1 MKAELGSV
9 ASTLDQLVDR
19 IDAMAS
25 AVASTPR
32 EDIAIAL
39 ADVER
44 SLRYGSRRLERL
56 LRDIDA

>member
-9 ASTLDQLVDR
+9 ASTLDQLVER
-19 IDAMAS
+19 IDTMAS

-32 EDIAIAL
+32 EDIALAL

-44 SLRYGSRRLERL
+44 SLRSGSRRLERL
-56 LRDIDA
+56 LRDIDG